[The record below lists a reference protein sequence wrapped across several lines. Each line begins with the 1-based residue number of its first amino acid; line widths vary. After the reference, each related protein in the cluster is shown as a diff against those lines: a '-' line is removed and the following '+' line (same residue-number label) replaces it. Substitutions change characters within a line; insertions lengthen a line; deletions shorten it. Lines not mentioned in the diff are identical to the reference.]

1 MGNKG
6 SGKTPSANDQRSVSK
21 NPNNPAHKSSQDNRA
36 NQMNKEHAPSKGPG
50 NTIPGGAPGSGQP
63 GSNPP
68 KH

>member
-6 SGKTPSANDQRSVSK
+6 SGKMPSANDQRSVSK
-21 NPNNPAHKSSQDNRA
+21 NPNNDAHKSSQDNRA
-36 NQMNKEHAPSKGPG
+36 NQLNKEHAPSKGPG

-63 GSNPP
+63 GSNTP